1 MSSDSIEGRPAWPI
15 LVAPVL
21 VVVAIALLRI
31 SDQLLVIGPFDRATF
46 AWAFP
51 VPMLLVAPAVAGLLG
66 IRTDRRRGWIAV
78 VAESLG
84 VGVFITAVLVVT
96 IDRIGCAVAT
106 PKIEVLGG
114 AAPVGLLAGVG
125 FALGAVV
132 ANRLRHR
139 PVVAAMT
146 AISVTVAIW

>member
-51 VPMLLVAPAVAGLLG
+51 VPMLLVAPAVAGPPG
-66 IRTDRRRGWIAV
+66 IRTDRRRGWIAIV
-78 VAESLG
+78 VESVG
-84 VGVFITAVLVVT
+84 VGVFVTAVLVAPVST
-96 IDRIGCAVAT
+96 TAWAVAT
-106 PKIEVLGG
+106 PKTAAPGG
-114 AAPVGLLAGVG
+114 AAPGGLL
-125 FALGAVV
+125 
-132 ANRLRHR
+132 
-139 PVVAAMT
+139 
-146 AISVTVAIW
+146 